1 MRNSITVDAH
11 YSLPF
16 MRNFGSPYRL
26 IHTLL
31 VVALSTGGTP
41 QLGDVGQ

>member
-16 MRNFGSPYRL
+16 MRNFGSLFRL

-31 VVALSTGGTP
+31 VEVLSTDGTP
-41 QLGDVGQ
+41 QLGDVSQ